1 MTDVLAGAL
10 AAAGSGWARIR
21 YGVVAS
27 ASPLTVR
34 IDGAVVPVSGRIA
47 SYTATAGDT
56 VVILADSSN
65 MIILGRF
72 TNP

>member
-1 MTDVLAGAL
+1 MTDMLAGAL

-21 YGVVAS
+21 YGVVES

-34 IDGAVVPVSGRIA
+34 IDGAVVPVSGRIS

-72 TNP
+72 TSP